1 MEVFLEILYR
11 FGLPTA
17 LLLLLAWERFHT
29 VKKKDAQIAAMS
41 IAHAKRLAT
50 LVAGHSTMIT
60 ALAKDKD
67 DELKRVNEARV
78 ADQASSTDRSIRVAT
93 EFTET
98 AGDHNKTMSL
108 LVDRFSAMT
117 TAVDRLERTMAK

>member
-41 IAHAKRLAT
+41 IAHGKAITKLAT
-50 LVAGHSTMIT
+50 
-60 ALAKDKD
+60 DKD
-67 DELKRVNEARV
+67 EELKRINEARI
-78 ADQASSTDRSIRVAT
+78 AEQAGSTDRSVKVAT
-93 EFTET
+93 EFIET
-98 AGDHNKTMSL
+98 TAEHQRTLAMM
-108 LVDRFSAMT
+108 VDRFGGLTSA
-117 TAVDRLERTMAK
+117 VERLERTVAGR